1 MTKAESGAVMVE
13 YAIITA
19 AMVAVFVVI
28 MGTAKP
34 GLFTLWLVKTRDAFL
49 VSVNGISD
57 IPSVW
62 SELGAR

>member
-1 MTKAESGAVMVE
+1 MVE
-13 YAIITA
+13 YALIAA

-34 GLFTLWLVKTRDAFL
+34 GLFTLWLVKTRDTFL
-49 VSVNGISD
+49 VSVERVSD
-57 IPSVW
+57 IPAVW